1 MFRNVFR
8 DNRGQA
14 MVEFAL
20 VLPLFLL
27 LVCGIIEFG
36 VLYNAQLTLEQD
48 AREGARYAAVH
59 AAEADLTNRIYAHL
73 NIEPLTS
80 SVSVAVDLSQAGAVT
95 VTAGTVVP
103 ALTPFGHLLFPEEG
117 KALSAAVTMRIE

>member
-1 MFRNVFR
+1 MLPNLLR
-8 DNRGQA
+8 DKRGQA

-59 AAEADLTNRIYAHL
+59 ASDSDLTDQVYEHL
-73 NIEPLTS
+73 NIEPMTS
-80 SVSVAVDLSQAGAVT
+80 SISVVVDLSQTNAVT
-95 VTAGTVVP
+95 VTASTVVP
-103 ALTPFGHLLFPEEG
+103 ALTPVGYMLFTDNE
-117 KALSAAVTMRIE
+117 KALSAAVTMRVE